1 MIKSIL
7 TQIWNQRRANGWLF
21 AELLIVFVLLW
32 YCLDMLYGFAYA
44 ERQPKGYD
52 LEHVYKLRLSTNP
65 KQLVLCSSEDS
76 LQRFWFKPMEEAFR
90 RIKEH
95 PDIESASIW
104 LGADAYTRNTIIQGY
119 TMDSIHVTVAN
130 IRYVS
135 PEYFDVMRI
144 PIQEG
149 TGMFSA
155 DVNAFEST
163 TGSSLSFASAG
174 WNPAITP
181 LPAVITLELADSL
194 FHTDSGVL
202 GQEFFDYY
210 TGSSLRYRVAA
221 VCSHQKTDDY
231 ARYEPFILTPLPNW
245 FYRAQAVPS
254 ISIRVRP
261 EADTGD
267 FATRFS
273 REMASRLQVA
283 PFYLFEVRS
292 YDEQKAER
300 DAAEGITPYIRSA
313 RLIAVFFSFNVF
325 IGLMGT
331 FWFRTRHRRSEIALR
346 MAMGSSRIKICG
358 QLLGEGLLLL
368 VLATIPALIICGNLV
383 MAEAT
388 MTEQADATGI
398 RFAIVSLSTFFL
410 MGLMVIVGVWFPATR
425 AMRVHPAEALHDE

>member
-32 YCLDMLYGFAYA
+32 YCFDMLYGFAYA

-52 LEHVYKLRLSTNP
+52 LEHVYKVRLSTNP

-76 LQRFWFKPMEEAFR
+76 LQRFWFKPMEEVFR
-90 RIKEH
+90 RIKQY
-95 PDIESASIW
+95 PGVESASVW
-104 LGADAYTRNTIIQGY
+104 LGSDAYTRRVTYQGY
-119 TMDSIHVTVAN
+119 TIDSVHVIGAN

-135 PEYFDVMRI
+135 PEYFKVMRI

-149 TGMFSA
+149 MGMFA
-155 DVNAFEST
+155 TDINAFEST
-163 TGSSLSFASAG
+163 SGSSLSFGSAD
-174 WNPAITP
+174 WNPAATP
-181 LPAVITLELADSL
+181 LPAVITLDMADSL
-194 FHTDSGVL
+194 FHAGGRAL
-202 GQEFFDYY
+202 GREFFDYY
-210 TGSSLRYRVAA
+210 AGSSFRYHVVA
-221 VCSHQKTDDY
+221 VCGDQKSDDY
-231 ARYEPFILTPLPNW
+231 ARYEPFILTPLPTW
-245 FYRAQAVPS
+245 FYRMQGIPS
-254 ISIRVRP
+254 ISIRVHP
-261 EADTGD
+261 EADTDD
-267 FATRFS
+267 FATRFFRDMTS
-273 REMASRLQVA
+273 QLQVA

-313 RLIAVFFSFNVF
+313 QLIAVFFSFNVF

-346 MAMGSSRIKICG
+346 MAMGSSRVKIFG

-368 VLATIPALIICGNLV
+368 VLSTIPALIICSNLV

-388 MTEQADATGI
+388 MTEQADAMEV
-398 RFAIVSLSTFFL
+398 RFVIVSLSTFLL
-410 MGLMVIVGVWFPATR
+410 MGLMVVVGVWFPAMR
-425 AMRVHPAEALHDE
+425 AMRVHPAEALYDE